1 MDTEKNIPLYKE
13 KNFIKQY
20 NKNYYEKNKQRICDM
35 INAHVTCE
43 ICGREMSR
51 SNIYNHKKTLRCL
64 KKRKNLMN
72 EEKVHELE
80 KRIKEL
86 EDKYVPKQV

>member
-1 MDTEKNIPLYKE
+1 METEEIKKQPIYKE

-43 ICGREMSR
+43 ICGREMSK
-51 SNIYNHKKTLRCL
+51 SNI
-64 KKRKNLMN
+64 
-72 EEKVHELE
+72 
-80 KRIKEL
+80 
-86 EDKYVPKQV
+86 